1 MLPRILIGLAILI
14 SIGLLFLTHQ
24 MTGERRGI
32 VRVQAVLDKQ
42 EDYTSKGIRFDLLRT
57 SVTDL
62 LDSLSRIDVL
72 SPPHQVVRIVEDE
85 QREAFLRSAI
95 EQRGFVLSRICT
107 QSLYSVERAR
117 SAYIDHILSQSSFSD
132 MLEAVRL
139 VIGPLTALPV
149 LVNAF
154 SIWPERLHR
163 EQRLYSPDRDIL
175 RDEVTGERPDAQSFQ
190 LYSAWK
196 KALDDYTR
204 LYYRDLI
211 QRSILTAAV
220 YRSLSIASAETDTL
234 GQATM
239 SPVAYGTYWLAGH
252 DPADVMALARIH
264 RLQMLQRLHPTLTN
278 LPLILTWNRQIRVDQ
293 ADQQIT
299 ITPTDA
305 INSP

>member
-1 MLPRILIGLAILI
+1 MLPRILIGLAMLI
-14 SIGLLFLTHQ
+14 SIGLFFLTHQ
-24 MTGERRGI
+24 LAGERRGI
-32 VRVQAVLDKQ
+32 VRVQVVLDKQ

-72 SPPHQVVRIVEDE
+72 SPTRQVVRVVEDE

-107 QSLYSVERAR
+107 QSLYSVQRTR
-117 SAYIDHILSQSSFSD
+117 SAYIDHIVSQPAFSD
-132 MLEAVRL
+132 MLDAVRL

-149 LVNAF
+149 LVNAP
-154 SIWPERLHR
+154 SIWPERLNR
-163 EQRLYSPDRDIL
+163 EQQLYSPDRDIFG
-175 RDEVTGERPDAQSFQ
+175 DEVTGERPDAHSFQ

-220 YRSLSIASAETDTL
+220 YRNLSIASAETDTL

-239 SPVAYGTYWLAGH
+239 APVAYGTYWLAGH

-264 RLQMLQRLHPTLTN
+264 RLQMIQRLHPTLTH
-278 LPLILTWNRQIRVDQ
+278 LPLILTWNRSIQVDQ

-299 ITPTDA
+299 ITQTDA
-305 INSP
+305 VPLP